1 MPIKKSA
8 YSSFLASS
16 VTTFDRSHLVA
27 VLSGGLASVSSIFY
41 GLLMD
46 ELNVD
51 SVEVSSVVK
60 IIASY
65 FSLLLLPAIFAFC
78 ERACLGYFSEQIT
91 RHYRDNYVAALLSH
105 DVEYIESF
113 SPGKL
118 GQRFSEESS
127 TIVEGLGPGLGSL
140 MRALSSLFC
149 GILIGVNYVFVLP
162 CIHA

>member
-1 MPIKKSA
+1 MPIQKSA

-27 VLSGGLASVSSIFY
+27 VLSGGMASVSSIFY

-65 FSLLLLPAIFAFC
+65 FSLLLLSAIFAFC
-78 ERACLGYFSEQIT
+78 ERACLGYFS
-91 RHYRDNYVAALLSH
+91 
-105 DVEYIESF
+105 
-113 SPGKL
+113 
-118 GQRFSEESS
+118 
-127 TIVEGLGPGLGSL
+127 
-140 MRALSSLFC
+140 
-149 GILIGVNYVFVLP
+149 GICFV
-162 CIHA
+162 

>member
-1 MPIKKSA
+1 MLGVLLR
-8 YSSFLASS
+8 YMFCLS
-16 VTTFDRSHLVA
+16 VML
-27 VLSGGLASVSSIFY
+27 
-41 GLLMD
+41 
-46 ELNVD
+46 
-51 SVEVSSVVK
+51 
-60 IIASY
+60 
-65 FSLLLLPAIFAFC
+65 
-78 ERACLGYFSEQIT
+78 EQIT